1 DAVLTG
7 DTVLGSGTTVIMHP
21 DGSIADYFASLDRL
35 EALGDLRVLPGHGDE
50 LPSIAAIA
58 REYRNHRLERLD
70 EVRDA
75 LATAGIRA
83 DDAAALAT
91 VADSVYASVPDSLRQ
106 AVEAIV
112 HAQLAFVQR

>member
-1 DAVLTG
+1 G

-91 VADSVYASVPDSLRQ
+91 VADSVYASVPDSLRP